1 MYNFFKD
8 VDEHKFFQYTDLA
21 CERRR
26 ADKSLPGIEYKSAL
40 CPIGTWEH
48 VKVKDEDA
56 AKAIG
61 RPCGIYSTLN
71 LAQLDLLDEEDISD
85 CIEEIAKRLCIIC
98 DDISVMPA
106 KLLIAGFGNKKLTA
120 DSVGP
125 KAATLVK
132 PTMHIREYDEALFDS
147 LECSEI
153 AVIQPGVTIHTGIDS
168 FAIIKSACESLA
180 PDIII
185 AIDSI
190 MTHSK
195 ERLGATVQISD
206 TGIFPGG
213 IGNLKH
219 AICRSSLGVPVI
231 GIGVPTVM
239 DLRCISNE
247 YNSAE
252 RGSPLY
258 VSPREIDEITDTAA
272 QIISGAINQAFGFC
286 Y

>member
-1 MYNFFKD
+1 MYNFFSEIKD
-8 VDEHKFFQYTDLA
+8 HGLFGYTDLA
-21 CERRR
+21 CERRE
-26 ADKSLPGIEYKSAL
+26 ADKRLPGIEYKSSS
-40 CPIGTWEH
+40 CPVGTWEH
-48 VKVKDEDA
+48 VKVKDDTA

-71 LAQLDLLDEEDISD
+71 LTRLDLLDDEDISD
-85 CIEEIAKRLCIIC
+85 AVEELAKRLCIIC

-106 KLLIAGFGNKKLTA
+106 RILVVGFGNEALTA

-125 KAATLVK
+125 KAAIAVK
-132 PTMHIREYDEALFDS
+132 PTLHIREYDEALFDS

-153 AVIQPGVTIHTGIDS
+153 AVIRPDVTMHTGLDS
-168 FAIIKSACESLA
+168 FTVVKTTCEEIS
-180 PDIII
+180 PDVII

-195 ERLGATVQISD
+195 ERLGSTVQISD

-213 IGNLKH
+213 IGNLKQ
-219 AICRSSLGVPVI
+219 AISRSTLGVPVI

-239 DLRCISNE
+239 DLRCISKDPLE
-247 YNSAE
+247 NSN
-252 RGSPLY
+252 STLY
-258 VSPREIDEITDTAA
+258 VSPREIDEVTDSAA
-272 QIISGAINQAFGFC
+272 RIISGSINQAFGFC